1 MSNTHNKR
9 LGRPVI
15 NKGIPEL
22 VDRLNIGKSTAD
34 AWFKQSRDITKK
46 DLKGFREAEC
56 LVDMMREEAHW
67 LTIKRRQIKKPI
79 KYITENIDTLKETVN
94 RRGLHRKLE
103 TVARDVRVLS
113 GLLGVPMCKPNDFNE
128 VSELVKKG
136 NLQAIALHRE
146 INRLSGDIE
155 RSEVGGTRRLQIY
168 RRVQAAITSKRT
180 DWTPIENVAD
190 HLESQYGVTLKQ
202 VAEWYGYDASSIYD
216 IVGKGRFVH
225 KRPKRAITLI
235 DYYLKENELC

>member
-1 MSNTHNKR
+1 M
-9 LGRPVI
+9 
-15 NKGIPEL
+15 
-22 VDRLNIGKSTAD
+22 
-34 AWFKQSRDITKK
+34 
-46 DLKGFREAEC
+46 
-56 LVDMMREEAHW
+56 
-67 LTIKRRQIKKPI
+67 
-79 KYITENIDTLKETVN
+79 
-94 RRGLHRKLE
+94 
-103 TVARDVRVLS
+103 RVLS